1 MKKSK
6 NNHLNHPFNT
16 MLMYRSL
23 FSSAIL
29 CLLLI
34 ACGNKSDQSGN
45 VANAATEANKPA
57 AENALSMKING
68 VEWKA
73 DHSIF
78 GAFHPKGHNRVVMIS
93 GSKGPKNKSE
103 QLFNIN
109 IYNTTGPGIF
119 QFQDGNPDFSVAQ
132 LANVSPENYIYGS
145 MMGFTMKVNLTKA
158 STAPDVVEATFEGE
172 LKGNAGD
179 VPKITEGR
187 FYYHE

>member
-1 MKKSK
+1 M
-6 NNHLNHPFNT
+6 N
-16 MLMYRSL
+16 RAL

-34 ACGNKSDQSGN
+34 ACGNNSGQSGN

-57 AENALSMKING
+57 AENFLSMKING

-73 DHSIF
+73 DHSIW
-78 GAFHPKGHNRVVMIS
+78 GAFHPKGHHKVVMIS
-93 GSKGPKNKSE
+93 GSKGPKDKNE
-103 QLFNIN
+103 QPFNIN
-109 IYNTTGPGIF
+109 IYNADGPGVF

-132 LANVSPENYIYGS
+132 LANVSLENYIYGS

-158 STAPDVVEATFEGE
+158 STNPDVIEATFEGE

-179 VPKITEGR
+179 VLKITDGK

>member
-1 MKKSK
+1 MHRK
-6 NNHLNHPFNT
+6 
-16 MLMYRSL
+16 L
-23 FSSAIL
+23 FSFAIFG
-29 CLLLI
+29 LLLI
-34 ACGNKSDQSGN
+34 ACGNKSGQSDN
-45 VANAATEANKPA
+45 IANAATEARNPA

-78 GAFHPKGHNRVVMIS
+78 GAFHPKGYNKVVMIS
-93 GSKGPKNKSE
+93 GSKGPKNKDE
-103 QLFNIN
+103 QPFNIN
-109 IYNTTGPGIF
+109 IYNVDGTGIF

-132 LANVSPENYIYGS
+132 LANVSPENYMYGS

-158 STAPDVVEATFEGE
+158 STFPDVVEATFEGE

-179 VPKITEGR
+179 VLKITEGK